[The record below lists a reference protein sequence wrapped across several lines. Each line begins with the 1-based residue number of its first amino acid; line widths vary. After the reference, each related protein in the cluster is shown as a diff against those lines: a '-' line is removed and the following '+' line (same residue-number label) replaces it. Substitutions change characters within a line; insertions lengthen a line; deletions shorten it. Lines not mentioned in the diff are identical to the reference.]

1 MTDRVTGYATRP
13 SPAELA
19 DKSELGAASRDFRD
33 TLETVNRAR
42 RVALDA
48 LMSHR
53 EAAMRLTLARNKAEA
68 DAPARPKPK
77 PDPLDWDDEFTE
89 GPATP
94 ARPESAPASLDDWN

>member
-68 DAPARPKPK
+68 DAPARTKPK
-77 PDPLDWDDEFTE
+77 PDPLDWNEE
-89 GPATP
+89 PASTP
-94 ARPESAPASLDDWN
+94 APASLDDWN